1 MGRRHDHLDQRGLL
15 LDFGGVLT
23 TSVLDA
29 IRRFCAESG
38 LEPSTLLDAFRTD
51 PVARQLLVDIERGA
65 IIQEEFEVGV
75 GRLLGVDHHRLV
87 ERMLASCEPEPVVL
101 EAAERARAAGV
112 RTGVLSNSLGL
123 HPYNPYA
130 DWGLAERFDVVVISE
145 ETGTRKPEPA
155 IYRLAVERL
164 GLPFQA
170 CVFVDDLAQNL
181 EPARALGMTTV
192 RKTSTAR
199 LLDEL
204 EGLLGI
210 PLR

>member
-1 MGRRHDHLDQRGLL
+1 MGHRHDRLDQRGLL

-29 IRRFCAESG
+29 IRRFCAECG
-38 LEPSTLLDAFRTD
+38 LAPNTLLDAFRSD

-65 IIQEEFEVGV
+65 ITQEEFELGV

-87 ERMLASCEPEPVVL
+87 ERMLASCQPEPAVL

-123 HPYNPYA
+123 HPYNPYER
-130 DWGLAERFDVVVISE
+130 WRLKERFDVVVISE

-164 GLPFQA
+164 GLPFPA

-181 EPARALGMTTV
+181 EPARALGMTAI
-192 RKTSTAR
+192 RKTSTAG

-210 PLR
+210 PLH